1 MYLVTGGAG
10 FIGLNLV
17 IALQARKAQGVAV
30 CDRLDHPAKRRVLDA
45 HPPQALVDPDKL
57 RPFLAARGGGITAVF
72 HLGAISSTTET
83 DWAKLQHNNIDTT
96 LMLFRWCAR
105 HRVPLIYASSAA
117 TYGDG
122 SQGFDDNNDP
132 AALQRLTPQNL
143 YGRSKHETDLAI
155 LGLVGAGEPAPPQ
168 WSGLKFF
175 NVYGPHE
182 AHKGEQRSIVAKL
195 HEQIEAT
202 GRARLFRSDNPA
214 YADGGQLRDFVWVG
228 DCVEVMLWL
237 HDQRAS
243 CGLLNVGTGKARS
256 FADMAAATFAAMGR
270 APAIDFVDMPMAL
283 RGQYQYY
290 TQANMARLR
299 AAGYRRPFTS
309 IEDGVRRYVR
319 DHLARD
325 AAPATQAGG

>member
-30 CDRLDHPAKRRVLDA
+30 CDRLDHPAKR
-45 HPPQALVDPDKL
+45 QALAAHRPEASVEPEVL
-57 RPFLAARGGGITAVF
+57 RQFLEARGGEIEAVF

-83 DWAKLQHNNIDTT
+83 DWNKLQHNNIDTT

-105 HRVPLIYASSAA
+105 HRVPLVYASSAA

-122 SQGFDDNNDP
+122 SHGFDDDNDM
-132 AALQRLTPQNL
+132 AALKRLQPQNL

-155 LGLVGAGEPAPPQ
+155 IGMIGAGEAAPPQ

-182 AHKGEQRSIVAKL
+182 THKGEQRSIVAKL
-195 HEQIEAT
+195 YEQIEAT

-237 HDQRAS
+237 HDRQAS
-243 CGLLNVGTGKARS
+243 CGLLNIGTGQARS

-270 APAIDFVDMPMAL
+270 APRIEFVDMPMAL

-299 AAGYRRPFTS
+299 AAGYARPFTS

-319 DHLARD
+319 DYLARH
-325 AAPATQAGG
+325 AS

>member
-30 CDRLDHPAKRRVLDA
+30 CDRLDHPAKR
-45 HPPQALVDPDKL
+45 QALAANPPAATIEPEAL
-57 RPFLAARGGGITAVF
+57 RQFLEARGGEIEAVF

-105 HRVPLIYASSAA
+105 HRVPLVYASSAA

-122 SQGFDDNNDP
+122 RHGFDDDNDL
-132 AALQRLTPQNL
+132 AALRRLEPQNL

-155 LGLVGAGEPAPPQ
+155 LAMVGAGEPAPPR

-202 GRARLFRSDNPA
+202 GRARLFRSHDPA
-214 YADGGQLRDFVWVG
+214 YPDGGQLRDFVWVG

-237 HDQRAS
+237 HDRQAS
-243 CGLLNVGTGKARS
+243 CGLLNVGTGQARS

-299 AAGYRRPFTS
+299 AAGYARPFTS
-309 IEDGVRRYVR
+309 IEDGVRRYVC
-319 DHLARD
+319 DYLAKD
-325 AAPATQAGG
+325 AS